1 MRIKLIFVKKP
12 KMKSSLMQLRK
23 LDILPYMHYIF
34 SLNDSENQDQSN
46 NIYNTSFK
54 YYDTNQKKLRVK
66 IKKSL
71 LKSFQNGWL
80 CIDPPINM

>member
-23 LDILPYMHYIF
+23 LDILPYMDYIF

-46 NIYNTSFK
+46 NIYNASFK

-71 LKSFQNGWL
+71 LKSFQNG
-80 CIDPPINM
+80 

>member
-12 KMKSSLMQLRK
+12 KMKNSLMQLRK

-71 LKSFQNGWL
+71 LKSFQNG
-80 CIDPPINM
+80 

>member
-71 LKSFQNGWL
+71 LKSFQNG
-80 CIDPPINM
+80 

>member
-46 NIYNTSFK
+46 NIYNASFK

-71 LKSFQNGWL
+71 LKSFQNG
-80 CIDPPINM
+80 

>member
-23 LDILPYMHYIF
+23 LDILPYMDYIF

-46 NIYNTSFK
+46 NIYNTSYK

-71 LKSFQNGWL
+71 LKSFQNG
-80 CIDPPINM
+80 

>member
-1 MRIKLIFVKKP
+1 
-12 KMKSSLMQLRK
+12 
-23 LDILPYMHYIF
+23 MHYIF

-66 IKKSL
+66 IKKYL
-71 LKSFQNGWL
+71 LKSFQNGSL

>member
-66 IKKSL
+66 IKKIFVKIISE
-71 LKSFQNGWL
+71 WL
-80 CIDPPINM
+80 TLY

>member
-23 LDILPYMHYIF
+23 LDILPYMDYIF

-71 LKSFQNGWL
+71 LKSFQNG
-80 CIDPPINM
+80 

>member
-34 SLNDSENQDQSN
+34 SLNDSENQDQSD

-71 LKSFQNGWL
+71 LKSFQNG
-80 CIDPPINM
+80 

>member
-46 NIYNTSFK
+46 NIYNASFK

-66 IKKSL
+66 IKKYL
-71 LKSFQNGWL
+71 LKSFQNG
-80 CIDPPINM
+80 

>member
-71 LKSFQNGWL
+71 LKSVQNG
-80 CIDPPINM
+80 

>member
-1 MRIKLIFVKKP
+1 
-12 KMKSSLMQLRK
+12 
-23 LDILPYMHYIF
+23 MHYIF

-71 LKSFQNGWL
+71 LKSFQNG
-80 CIDPPINM
+80 

>member
-34 SLNDSENQDQSN
+34 SLNHSENQDQSN

-71 LKSFQNGWL
+71 LKSFQNG
-80 CIDPPINM
+80 

>member
-46 NIYNTSFK
+46 NIYNASFK

-71 LKSFQNGWL
+71 LKSFQN
-80 CIDPPINM
+80 D

>member
-1 MRIKLIFVKKP
+1 
-12 KMKSSLMQLRK
+12 
-23 LDILPYMHYIF
+23 MHYIF

-66 IKKSL
+66 IKKYL
-71 LKSFQNGWL
+71 LKSFQNG
-80 CIDPPINM
+80 